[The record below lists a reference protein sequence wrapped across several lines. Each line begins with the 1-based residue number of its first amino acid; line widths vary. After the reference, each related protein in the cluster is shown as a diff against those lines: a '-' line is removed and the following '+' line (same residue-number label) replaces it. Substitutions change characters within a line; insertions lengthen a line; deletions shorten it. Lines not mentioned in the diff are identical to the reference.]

1 MSPATLSQIPFRKAV
16 WLLPLAWTLHEAEE
30 WNILDWYHAYWVK
43 VPEATPTEMRVGLAF
58 MSLVG
63 VGWTAFTLLPKKP
76 KLTAFLLLP
85 FFTLMAAGNA
95 VQHVYWTVAFQAYSP
110 GVVTA
115 VFLVIPSIVYLTARA
130 VRENLIPR
138 WYGLVIYLP
147 IVRSLREA
155 VLAGNVVPEPVHG
168 LMKLFATM
176 ARFLGL

>member
-30 WNILDWYHAYWVK
+30 WNTLDWYHAYWVK

-63 VGWTAFTLLPKKP
+63 VGWTAFTLLPQKP

-95 VQHVYWTVAFQAYSP
+95 VQHIYWTFAFQAYSP

-115 VFLVIPSIVYLTARA
+115 VFLVIPGIIYLTARA

-147 IVRSLREA
+147 IVRSLHGA

-176 ARFLGL
+176 ARFIGL

>member
-1 MSPATLSQIPFRKAV
+1 MSLATLSQIPFRKAV

-63 VGWTAFTLLPKKP
+63 VGWTAFTLLPRKP

-95 VQHVYWTVAFQAYSP
+95 VQHIYWTVAFQSLLARRGDGGLSGDP
-110 GVVTA
+110 EHRLSNRAGRSRKLDPA
-115 VFLVIPSIVYLTARA
+115 LVRARH
-130 VRENLIPR
+130 
-138 WYGLVIYLP
+138 LP
-147 IVRSLREA
+147 ANRSLHGA

-176 ARFLGL
+176 ARFIGL

>member
-1 MSPATLSQIPFRKAV
+1 MPPATLSQIPFRKAV

-63 VGWTAFTLLPKKP
+63 VGWTTFTLLLRKP

-85 FFTLMAAGNA
+85 FFTLMAAANA
-95 VQHVYWTVAFQAYSP
+95 VQHIYWTFALQAYSP

-147 IVRSLREA
+147 ILRSLHEA